1 MGRMK
6 TFGKY
11 LLWFVLFYIFV
22 TVTAY
27 GYIRASYK
35 GIDGVI
41 IKNDQILV
49 TVDTAEASLVNG
61 RVNGK
66 IKNVSQ
72 ENIQTK
78 YMKVDFIS
86 KRGTLI
92 LTKYIQ
98 VDELKA
104 GEEKEFNIEFRA
116 ENIVKYKIEI
126 TDKAEV
132 KEGLSELIKL
142 NELDLSNDGQ
152 SKIAVLLAAVILIR
166 YLI

>member
-11 LLWFVLFYIFV
+11 LLWLVLFYIFA

-61 RVNGK
+61 RVSGK
-66 IKNVSQ
+66 IKNTSQ
-72 ENIQTK
+72 ENIQTTYIK
-78 YMKVDFIS
+78 LDLIS
-86 KRGTLI
+86 KRENLI
-92 LTKYIQ
+92 LTKYVQ
-98 VDELKA
+98 VDDLKA
-104 GEEKEFNIEFRA
+104 GEEKEFNVEFRA
-116 ENIVKYKIEI
+116 ENIAKYKIEI

-132 KEGLSELIKL
+132 KEGLSELINIKDLGNDATSKL
-142 NELDLSNDGQ
+142 AIF
-152 SKIAVLLAAVILIR
+152 IAAIILIR